1 MRSNLFSKLDSFW
14 KSILS
19 NLTSKQ
25 NQPPHR
31 KYLSLTWIK
40 KNEKSRLEVEFTEL
54 DLQWKSTTP
63 NSTSSFS

>member
-54 DLQWKSTTP
+54 DLQ
-63 NSTSSFS
+63 